1 MNAAQPTLEKFS
13 GNGHLVDPDEIAA
26 LVTSTGIE
34 NVDIIGCHGGDYTP
48 SEILPRNHLLNYLK
62 DLLTVYDFIFMEG
75 APLNG
80 FADTKELVKY
90 ADGVI
95 AIFSATT
102 EIKQTDIASIAFLK
116 TLDKKFLGAI
126 LNKVENL
133 NINN

>member
-1 MNAAQPTLEKFS
+1 MNGAEPTLEKFS
-13 GNGHLVDPDEIAA
+13 GNGHLTDPVEIAA
-26 LVTSTGIE
+26 MVTPTGIE

-48 SEILPRNHLLNYLK
+48 SEILPRNHLLNYLA
-62 DLLTVYDFIFMEG
+62 DLLLVYDFIFMEG
-75 APLNG
+75 APLNNY
-80 FADTKELVKY
+80 ADSKELVKY

-102 EIKQTDIASIAFLK
+102 EIKQTDIVSINFLK
-116 TLDKKFLGAI
+116 TLDKNFVGAI